1 MLYVAAA
8 ATVVVVAVAYLVA
21 SDFVEDLL
29 ELLGRDLVVVVA
41 AAAVAVAYLV
51 ASDFVEDLLEL
62 LGRDLVVA
70 VAVVLEHRVQVI
82 NICEE
87 VLQDLQQ
94 EFVFR

>member
-1 MLYVAAA
+1 MLIDC
-8 ATVVVVAVAYLVA
+8 LI
-21 SDFVEDLL
+21 
-29 ELLGRDLVVVVA
+29 

-51 ASDFVEDLLEL
+51 ASDFVENLPEL

>member
-1 MLYVAAA
+1 MLIDC
-8 ATVVVVAVAYLVA
+8 LI
-21 SDFVEDLL
+21 
-29 ELLGRDLVVVVA
+29 

-51 ASDFVEDLLEL
+51 ASDFVENLPEL

-87 VLQDLQQ
+87 VLQDLKQ

>member
-1 MLYVAAA
+1 MLIDCLIAA
-8 ATVVVVAVAYLVA
+8 AVAYLVA
-21 SDFVEDLL
+21 SDFVENLP
-29 ELLGRDLVVVVA
+29 
-41 AAAVAVAYLV
+41 
-51 ASDFVEDLLEL
+51 EL

-87 VLQDLQQ
+87 VLQDLKQ

>member
-8 ATVVVVAVAYLVA
+8 ATVVV
-21 SDFVEDLL
+21 
-29 ELLGRDLVVVVA
+29 
-41 AAAVAVAYLV
+41 VAVAYLV

-87 VLQDLQQ
+87 VLQDLKQ

>member
-1 MLYVAAA
+1 MLIDC
-8 ATVVVVAVAYLVA
+8 LI
-21 SDFVEDLL
+21 
-29 ELLGRDLVVVVA
+29 

-51 ASDFVEDLLEL
+51 ASDFVENLPEL

-87 VLQDLQQ
+87 VLQDLKQ
-94 EFVFR
+94 EFLFR

>member
-29 ELLGRDLVVVVA
+29 ELLGRDLVV
-41 AAAVAVAYLV
+41 AVAV
-51 ASDFVEDLLEL
+51 E
-62 LGRDLVVA
+62 
-70 VAVVLEHRVQVI
+70 LEHRVQVVYI
-82 NICEE
+82 REE